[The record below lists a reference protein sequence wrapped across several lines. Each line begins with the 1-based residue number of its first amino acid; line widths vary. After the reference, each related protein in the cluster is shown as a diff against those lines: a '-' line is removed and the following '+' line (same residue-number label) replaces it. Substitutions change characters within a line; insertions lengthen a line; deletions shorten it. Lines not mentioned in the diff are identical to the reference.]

1 MNYKLLIEYD
11 GTKYNGWQK
20 QGNTTNTI
28 QGKIEDVL
36 ARMQGHEVEVHGA
49 GRTDAGV
56 HAKEQVANVH
66 LDGGR
71 TAEEIRAYL
80 NKYLPEDIGILDVS
94 EVPARFHSR
103 LNAVEKI
110 YSYHLAFGEQ
120 KHVFERKFITFL
132 EEKPDVEKM
141 KQAALYLEG
150 EHDFRSFCA
159 NKRMKKTTVRK
170 LYAVTFR
177 EYGDELFIEY
187 RGEGFLY
194 NMVRIMTGTLIEVGQ
209 GKRSPKEIESIL
221 RGRDRSLAGPTAP
234 ARGLTLLKVIYP
246 QYP

>member
-1 MNYKLLIEYD
+1 M
-11 GTKYNGWQK
+11 
-20 QGNTTNTI
+20 
-28 QGKIEDVL
+28 
-36 ARMQGHEVEVHGA
+36 
-49 GRTDAGV
+49 
-56 HAKEQVANVH
+56 
-66 LDGGR
+66 
-71 TAEEIRAYL
+71 
-80 NKYLPEDIGILDVS
+80 
-94 EVPARFHSR
+94 
-103 LNAVEKI
+103 EKI

-221 RGRDRSLAGPTAP
+221 RGRDRSLAGPDVYKRQPGQRAGSRWYRRLP
-234 ARGLTLLKVIYP
+234 VRCVLHSADMECQMSGRGSRCV
-246 QYP
+246 